1 MTASLRRRL
10 QRELGRAASWEQGH
24 DPAPVLEALGYASF
38 IDAIGAR
45 DLLGRDEAKTLRR
58 AGSEV
63 LLAFG
68 RGENAR
74 SKDSEDAEDLAI
86 ARRKVLEV
94 ARAGLA
100 SLGQPSATP
109 HLTGTG
115 GRSALMAAEPAT
127 SYGGAAPQS
136 LHPPSTTLVRMLG
149 GDVDGLTAGRWA
161 AHLRSCASC
170 KNEIAIARTAAGELD
185 DAVGLAVAAA
195 RPAMVR
201 PPASGRVVGEKK
213 RPALEAVLFEDETG
227 RRLAVYAQASAP
239 VRLVADGVTTEDTL
253 EGYWIGRVE
262 PGVTELRAQVY
273 VGDDVVEWVID
284 LTGEAPRR

>member
-10 QRELGRAASWEQGH
+10 QRELGHAASWEHGQ
-24 DPAPVLEALGYASF
+24 DPAPVLEALGYALF

-58 AGSEV
+58 AGREA

-68 RGENAR
+68 PGESARG
-74 SKDSEDAEDLAI
+74 DDGEDAEDLAI
-86 ARRKVLEV
+86 AHRRIADV

-100 SLGQPSATP
+100 SLERRSVGS
-109 HLTGTG
+109 
-115 GRSALMAAEPAT
+115 RSADARLQVVTEPAVAHGT
-127 SYGGAAPQS
+127 AGAS
-136 LHPPSTTLVRMLG
+136 LHPPSATLVRMLG
-149 GDVDGLTAGRWA
+149 GNVDGLTAGRWA
-161 AHLRSCASC
+161 AHLKRCASC
-170 KNEIAIARTAAGELD
+170 ANEIAIARTAAGELE
-185 DAVGLAVAAA
+185 DAGTLAVAAA

-201 PPASGRVVGEKK
+201 PPATGRIVGEKK

-262 PGVTELRAQVY
+262 PGVTELRAQVF
-273 VGDDVVEWVID
+273 VRDDVVEWVID
-284 LTGEAPRR
+284 LTGEATRR